1 MNIRYRLK
9 ARLELAEAVAFYE
22 QRRAGLGAE
31 FDQAVAKL
39 LQQAGETPGRFQRV
53 TPLVRKARL
62 TRFPYFIYFTEIEDG
77 IQAIAV
83 IYARRNPEW
92 ILKRLSE

>member
-22 QRRAGLGAE
+22 QRRTGLGAE

-39 LQQAGETPGRFQRV
+39 LQQADETPGRFQRV

-62 TRFPYFIYFTEIEDG
+62 TRFPYFIYFAEIEDG
-77 IQAIAV
+77 IQVVAV

-92 ILKRLSE
+92 MQKRLSE